1 MKQYGIEREAYAF
14 SCPNVTPTEGTITY
28 LLLGG
33 PHMRRV
39 VEGAFVLLLLAPALW
54 ALEDTKDPK
63 KPDTPSTAEGKSPA
77 EQYRMIDKECQK
89 EQQEFWKASQK
100 ATPEERKKLQLPRLP
115 KYGARMLELA
125 EKHPKDPAAALALV
139 WAVQHGGS
147 YTNSPEGKKVWDLL
161 VRDHLDSKQLADV
174 CAALRYSPSDG
185 EQTLRT
191 ILAKSPHKEVQAQ
204 ACFTLALYLKD
215 QARRSMASTAEA
227 EKLFERVANAYP
239 NVELYPGR
247 TLAAQAK
254 VELFELRDLAIGKV
268 VPEIEGEDA
277 DGKHF
282 RLSDYR
288 GKVVLLEFWGN
299 W

>member
-1 MKQYGIEREAYAF
+1 LANKMKQYGIEREAYRF

-39 VEGAFVLLLLAPALW
+39 VGGAFVLLLLAPALW
-54 ALEDTKDPK
+54 ALDDTKAPK

-77 EQYRMIDKECQK
+77 EQYRMIDNECQK
-89 EQQEFWKASQK
+89 EQQEFIK
-100 ATPEERKKLQLPRLP
+100 ATPEERKKLQLPNP
-115 KYGARMLELA
+115 QKFAARMLELA
-125 EKHPKDPAAALALV
+125 EKHPKDPAAVDALV
-139 WAVQHGGS
+139 WAVRHGGS
-147 YTNSPEGKKVWDLL
+147 YREGKKVWDLL
-161 VRDHLDSKQLADV
+161 VRDHLDSKQWGSV
-174 CAALRYSPSDG
+174 CLALRYSPSDV

-191 ILAKSPHKEVQAQ
+191 ILEKSPHKEVQAQ

-215 QARRSMASTAEA
+215 KAQRSKAFTAEA
-227 EKLFERVANAYP
+227 EKLFERVANEDP
-239 NVELYPGR
+239 NVERYRGR
-247 TLAAQAK
+247 TLAASAK
-254 VELFELRDLAIGKV
+254 VELFELHHLAIGKMA
-268 VPEIEGEDA
+268 PEIEGEDI

-282 RLSDYR
+282 KLSDYR